1 MRNSVRS
8 GWVVAAVAA
17 VLAGAAVARGD
28 TMFTIAVIPDTQN
41 YTDNMASQPA
51 AVNVLNGQ
59 MNYLV
64 NNQAGMNLAFT
75 TFLGD
80 IVQNGDG
87 TDGTNPIY
95 GGPAEYNRA
104 ADSIGILAASGM
116 PFGMTIGNHDY
127 DNEAHSTGNSPLAG
141 TTMWR
146 NYFGSTSPFFA
157 GKSWYGGASDNLA
170 VNPGA
175 SSYRMFTAGGKT
187 FMNIS
192 LELEAGDSALAWAQS
207 VINAHPGVPTFVTTH
222 AYLNPPGNR
231 DSTLPLVTPAQRIPA
246 SLLVNSPGG
255 WNGAQDVWNKF
266 ISTNDQIFMVLCGHA
281 WGTPVNGVS
290 KAENIRIDDNDFG
303 HPVYQILTDYQANT
317 VGPDGGIDSAPGGA
331 GWMRFM
337 QFDMTTDTIHFS
349 TYSSLLDKY
358 AGLNGEYTFNQ
369 APSFSDFCLPIPPQ
383 AVPEPSS
390 LLMLALGGM
399 LIGLRKAARSRRVR

>member
-104 ADSIGILAASGM
+104 AS
-116 PFGMTIGNHDY
+116 
-127 DNEAHSTGNSPLAG
+127 
-141 TTMWR
+141 
-146 NYFGSTSPFFA
+146 
-157 GKSWYGGASDNLA
+157 
-170 VNPGA
+170 
-175 SSYRMFTAGGKT
+175 
-187 FMNIS
+187 
-192 LELEAGDSALAWAQS
+192 
-207 VINAHPGVPTFVTTH
+207 
-222 AYLNPPGNR
+222 
-231 DSTLPLVTPAQRIPA
+231 
-246 SLLVNSPGG
+246 
-255 WNGAQDVWNKF
+255 
-266 ISTNDQIFMVLCGHA
+266 
-281 WGTPVNGVS
+281 
-290 KAENIRIDDNDFG
+290 
-303 HPVYQILTDYQANT
+303 
-317 VGPDGGIDSAPGGA
+317 
-331 GWMRFM
+331 
-337 QFDMTTDTIHFS
+337 
-349 TYSSLLDKY
+349 
-358 AGLNGEYTFNQ
+358 
-369 APSFSDFCLPIPPQ
+369 
-383 AVPEPSS
+383 
-390 LLMLALGGM
+390 
-399 LIGLRKAARSRRVR
+399 